1 MFAQISN
8 LISGGIGNATIS
20 EETKIDAIES
30 APQQNLNSEN
40 EGINDDDDMEDIDE
54 FNSGYGYHG
63 IYKVEKKDKE
73 QTKEYE
79 IPIFNTPFRLIQSL
93 MSYIYS

>member
-8 LISGGIGNATIS
+8 LLSGGTGNAPSS
-20 EETKIDAIES
+20 EETKIDAIENEPPNES
-30 APQQNLNSEN
+30 EQNN
-40 EGINDDDDMEDIDE
+40 EIEDDDIDE
-54 FNSGYGYHG
+54 LNSGYGYHG

-73 QTKEYE
+73 QTKQYE

-93 MSYIYS
+93 MSYVYS

>member
-8 LISGGIGNATIS
+8 LLSGGTGNATNS

-30 APQQNLNSEN
+30 VQPNSNSEN
-40 EGINDDDDMEDIDE
+40 EAILSDDDMEDIDE

-63 IYKVEKKDKE
+63 IYKVE
-73 QTKEYE
+73 
-79 IPIFNTPFRLIQSL
+79 
-93 MSYIYS
+93 